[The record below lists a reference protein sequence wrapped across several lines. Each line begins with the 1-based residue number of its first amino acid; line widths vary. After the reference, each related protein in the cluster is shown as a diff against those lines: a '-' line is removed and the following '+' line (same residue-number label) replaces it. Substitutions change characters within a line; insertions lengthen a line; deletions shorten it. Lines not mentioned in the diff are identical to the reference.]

1 MGEELPADVPLIH
14 VRNKIDLTDEQAC
27 VQEEHPVVV
36 NMSAKTGAGV
46 DGLREQIRRLA
57 GHKDLGEGAFTAR
70 RRHIDALSRAHDHFQ
85 TGRKALHDSKAGELL
100 AEELRLAQAALGE
113 ITGSFT
119 SDDLLGRIFSEFCI
133 GK

>member
-1 MGEELPADVPLIH
+1 VCSSDL
-14 VRNKIDLTDEQAC
+14 IDLTDEQAGM
-27 VQEEHPVVV
+27 QNDEPIIV
-36 NMSAKTGAGV
+36 NMSAKTAAGV
-46 DGLREQIRRLA
+46 DTLREQIRKLA

-70 RRHIDALSRAHDHFQ
+70 RRHIDALTRADDHFQ
-85 TGRKALHDSKAGELL
+85 TGRKALADSKAGELL

-119 SDDLLGRIFSEFCI
+119 SDDLLGKIFSEFCI